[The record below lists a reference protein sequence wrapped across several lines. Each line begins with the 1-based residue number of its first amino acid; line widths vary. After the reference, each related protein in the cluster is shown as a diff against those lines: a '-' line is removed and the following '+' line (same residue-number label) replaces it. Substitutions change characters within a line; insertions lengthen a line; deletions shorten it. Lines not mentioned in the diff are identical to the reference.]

1 MAARGGARLHL
12 QFTKMSCED
21 IFRKKNN
28 EFNIGSRIFEESRKN
43 DVNNLENINGL
54 PTEISTIRDSN
65 QSQTLMINK
74 ANPI

>member
-1 MAARGGARLHL
+1 M
-12 QFTKMSCED
+12 KDSS
-21 IFRKKNN
+21 KNN

-65 QSQTLMINK
+65 QSQTLMINE